1 LPNIKNYLKIVCI
14 SQSWSQVHMNPN
26 TRVAHYGENQTRM
39 HCYSLQEVC
48 QANVI
53 VSTNTMKL
61 LRTQQRIIINS
72 LLFNITHWPWK
83 IQTKWKRANQ
93 SLHISH
99 RAPYLY
105 FLKYSPHKNNNPN
118 KTVHLSYVY
127 ILCNML
133 VFFFF
138 WVE

>member
-1 LPNIKNYLKIVCI
+1 
-14 SQSWSQVHMNPN
+14 MDPN
-26 TRVAHYGENQTRM
+26 TCVTHYGTNQTCM
-39 HCYSLQEVC
+39 HIYSLQGVC
-48 QANVI
+48 QANII

-61 LRTQQRIIINS
+61 LHTQHWKIINS

-83 IQTKWKRANQ
+83 IETKWKRANQ
-93 SLHISH
+93 SLQISH

-133 VFFFF
+133 IFCGVRCFCNIWWNSTF
-138 WVE
+138 V